1 MKHKKLLAVH
11 LNEFNYDYLKYGAK
25 KYKLK
30 NIKKLLA
37 FKKIRTFTK
46 DKTQNKNLDPWVQSV
61 SINTGIPSKKH
72 KIFKLG
78 QKLDNN
84 IYFIW
89 DILIKKKVDCF
100 IWGSI
105 NSNFIKNKYIKIF
118 FPDPWNYTSNV
129 IPNDLKELHILPKYY
144 AKNYTETEIN
154 KIVKYSFLFLKSFI
168 KNKGINFMFKNFY
181 LIFHSLLSR
190 GLKNYLLFFLFDLI
204 SLDIFKQKINSKNS
218 CFSYIFLNSLAHFQH
233 NNWNDIIAEK
243 YYFLYT
249 DKIIKSIFDI
259 YKSHD
264 ALFIFNGFSQKKIKD
279 EFILRP
285 KNPSKFLKK
294 IIYFTSIEQD
304 MTNGGF
310 IFFNDKKS
318 ANIAFDKIKNY
329 NVCGIKIFEA
339 LQKKDLSFFYR
350 IMIKS
355 KKDLNMTG
363 TNSINKKNLSNFF
376 YYENKNKKI
385 KIKFNS
391 IELSEFLN
399 SIQFIKTTGIH
410 STNGEII
417 FDNLKTITKK
427 KSIENHKI
435 FNIFKNFFN
444 N

>member
-1 MKHKKLLAVH
+1 MKQKKLLAVH

-30 NIKKLLA
+30 NIKKLLT
-37 FKKIRTFTK
+37 FKKIKTFTK

-61 SINTGIPSKKH
+61 SINTGMISKKH

-78 QKLDNN
+78 QKLDND

-89 DILIKKKVDCF
+89 DVLMKKKVDCF

-105 NSNFIKNKYIKIF
+105 NSNFIKNKHIKIF
-118 FPDPWNYTSNV
+118 FPDPWNYTSHV
-129 IPNDLKELHILPKYY
+129 IPNDLKQLHILPKYY
-144 AKNYTETEIN
+144 AKNYTDTEIN

-168 KNKGINFMFKNFY
+168 KNKGINFMLKNFY

-204 SLDIFKQKINSKNS
+204 SLDIFKQKINSKNN

-233 NNWNDIIAEK
+233 NNWNDLMAEK

-294 IIYFTSIEQD
+294 IIFFKSIEQD

-310 IFFNDKKS
+310 IFFSDKKS
-318 ANIAFDKIKNY
+318 TNTAFDKIKNY
-329 NVCGIKIFEA
+329 SVCGIKIFEA
-339 LQKKDLSFFYR
+339 LQKKDKSFFYR

-355 KKDLNMTG
+355 KKDLNITSV
-363 TNSINKKNLSNFF
+363 NSINNKNLSNTF
-376 YYENKNKKI
+376 YYENKKKKI
-385 KIKFNS
+385 QIKFNS
-391 IELSEFLN
+391 IELSEFL
-399 SIQFIKTTGIH
+399 SSVQFIKTTGIH
-410 STNGEII
+410 STNGDII
-417 FDNLKTITKK
+417 FDNLKNISKK

-435 FNIFKNFFN
+435 FNIFNNFF
-444 N
+444 